1 MGSRSTSSRNRT
13 GRPDPRGL
21 PQAGPEVPQSGSA
34 SNPLRG
40 AQPMS
45 RTAANLPDVVIPKN
59 IRLRYERFSDYF
71 KGFEDVEAVRGI
83 FGPRTSAVLRALKVE
98 FFSSKW
104 GYMGVSD
111 EDGHLV
117 VSAHYLR
124 TGNRRDIFLDVVHEL
139 VHVRQF
145 RDGRKLFPEGFE
157 YSTAPTEIEAYK
169 VCIAEGRRL
178 GMTDKQVLEYLKVPW
193 MDDKEWVRLARN
205 IGLKVPAPK
214 KKRR

>member
-1 MGSRSTSSRNRT
+1 MAKKF
-13 GRPDPRGL
+13 DPRRVGVWF
-21 PQAGPEVPQSGSA
+21 PRNVKIEYRPF
-34 SNPLRG
+34 
-40 AQPMS
+40 
-45 RTAANLPDVVIPKN
+45 TK
-59 IRLRYERFSDYF
+59 YF
-71 KGFEDVEAVRGI
+71 KGFDKVEAVRKT
-83 FGPRTSAVLRALKVE
+83 FGAATARVLQGLKVE

-124 TGNRRDIFLDVVHEL
+124 TGNPRDIYLDVVHEL
-139 VHVRQF
+139 VHVKQF
-145 RDGRKLFPEGFE
+145 RDGRQLFPEDFE

-178 GMTDKQVLEYLKVPW
+178 GMTDKEVLEYLKVPW
-193 MDDKEWVRLARN
+193 MDDKEWRRLARN

-214 KKRR
+214 RKRR

>member
-1 MGSRSTSSRNRT
+1 MAKAFNPRSVGVWFPRVVKIEL
-13 GRPDPRGL
+13 RPF
-21 PQAGPEVPQSGSA
+21 A
-34 SNPLRG
+34 
-40 AQPMS
+40 
-45 RTAANLPDVVIPKN
+45 K
-59 IRLRYERFSDYF
+59 YF
-71 KGFEDVEAVRGI
+71 KGFDKVGAVRKT
-83 FGPRTSAVLRALKVE
+83 FGSQASRVLRSLQVE

-124 TGNRRDIFLDVVHEL
+124 TGKPRDIYLDVVHEL
-139 VHVRQF
+139 VHVKQF
-145 RDGRKLFPEGFE
+145 RDGRQLFPENFE

-178 GMTDKQVLEYLKVPW
+178 GMSDREVLEYLKVPW
-193 MDDKEWVRLARN
+193 MDDGDWRRLAKN
-205 IGLKVPAPK
+205 LGLKPPASK

>member
-1 MGSRSTSSRNRT
+1 AVRKTF
-13 GRPDPRGL
+13 
-21 PQAGPEVPQSGSA
+21 
-34 SNPLRG
+34 G
-40 AQPMS
+40 AQ
-45 RTAANLPDVVIPKN
+45 TDGV
-59 IRLRYERFSDYF
+59 LRY
-71 KGFEDVEAVRGI
+71 
-83 FGPRTSAVLRALKVE
+83 LKVE

-124 TGNRRDIFLDVVHEL
+124 TGNPRDIYLDIVHEL
-139 VHVRQF
+139 VHVKQF

-178 GMTDKQVLEYLKVPW
+178 GMTDREVLEYHKGPW
-193 MDDKEWVRLARN
+193 MDDKDWRRLARN
-205 IGLKVPAPK
+205 LGLRPPK
-214 KKRR
+214 SRRKR